1 MDDTTEQ
8 VHADPARH
16 RGYEQRAIDRL
27 WDFADP
33 IASEAR
39 FRAAAADESTSPHL
53 RAVMATQVARAL
65 GIQRRTAEAL
75 EALDR
80 IDTTEAGGDPAETA
94 ELDSRVE
101 LERGRLLADAG
112 RIDEA
117 LAALTRA
124 VRGAVHAG
132 STFLA
137 LDAVHM
143 LALHD
148 AGHEQEWA
156 EQGLELLAAERD
168 PRVLRWG
175 VALHNNLGWTLHDGG
190 DAEAGLAQFEL
201 AVAAADRFGS
211 LEQQQVAR
219 WSVGRALRSLGR
231 IEEALAVQRELVLVR
246 PDDPWVR
253 VELDALAQ
261 VDDAAQATASG
272 AASAAPSGEASGGA
286 SRVTEAGPTIEA

>member
-8 VHADPARH
+8 VHTDPARH
-16 RGYEQRAIDRL
+16 RGDVQRAIDRL
-27 WDFADP
+27 WDFDDP

-39 FRAAAADESTSPHL
+39 FRAAAADEDSSPHL

-65 GIQRRTAEAL
+65 GVQRRTAEAL
-75 EALDR
+75 DALDA
-80 IDTTEAGGDPAETA
+80 IDTAAAGGDAAETA

-101 LERGRLLADAG
+101 LERGRLLAGAG
-112 RIDEA
+112 RADEA
-117 LAALTRA
+117 LTALTRA
-124 VRGAVHAG
+124 VRGAVQAG
-132 STFLA
+132 SSFLA

-219 WSVGRALRSLGR
+219 WSVGRALRTLGR
-231 IEEALAVQRELVLVR
+231 TEEALAVQRALVQVR

-253 VELDALAQ
+253 AELDALAQ
-261 VDDAAQATASG
+261 LDDAAVPAG
-272 AASAAPSGEASGGA
+272 PSG
-286 SRVTEAGPTIEA
+286 VTEAGPTIEA